1 MNASIDFWLDELDTQ
16 ITQLSPDQLQALREG
31 SGTCPGTCPV
41 RERKADG
48 GGVAERSAAASASE
62 STSDWVTWT
71 GVAATGFA

>member
-31 SGTCPGTCPV
+31 SGPRPV
-41 RERKADG
+41 RERSTDG
-48 GGVAERSAAASASE
+48 GGGAECTAAASTAE

-71 GVAATGFA
+71 GVAAHGLA